1 MEYKVT
7 ADNGSDSGSSIT
19 LSDAVFSRDFNEDL
33 IHQVVTAYMAGGRS
47 GTKAQKNRSAVSGGG
62 AKPWR
67 QKGTG
72 RARAGTS
79 RSPIW
84 RSGGVTFAAQPRNY
98 SQKVNKK
105 MHRAAMQS
113 ILSELARQERLV
125 VVDALAQETPK
136 TKELYGKLRGM
147 GLDNVLLITHQFD
160 ENLHLSARNIVN
172 VDTTSATGIN
182 PVNLVAHEK
191 VLITTEAIKKIEE
204 QLQ

>member
-1 MEYKVT
+1 MEIKVT
-7 ADNGSDSGSSIT
+7 ADNGTDSGSSIT

-33 IHQVVTAYMAGGRS
+33 VHQVVTAFMAGGRS
-47 GTKAQKNRSAVSGGG
+47 GTKAQKTRSEVSGGG

-105 MHRAAMQS
+105 MHRAAMQA
-113 ILSELARQERLV
+113 ILSELARQDRLV
-125 VVDALAQETPK
+125 IVDSLTQETPK
-136 TKELYGKLRGM
+136 TKELFNKLRSM
-147 GLDNVLLITHQFD
+147 GLENVLLVTGQYD
-160 ENLHLSARNIVN
+160 ENLHLSARNIIN
-172 VDTTSATGIN
+172 VDTIYASAIN
-182 PVNLVAHEK
+182 PVSLIAHEK
-191 VLITTEAIKKIEE
+191 VLMTTDAIKKIEE

>member
-1 MEYKVT
+1 MEIKVT
-7 ADNGSDSGSSIT
+7 ADNGTDSGSSIT
-19 LSDAVFSRDFNEDL
+19 VSDAVFSRDFNEDL
-33 IHQVVTAYMAGGRS
+33 VHQVVTAYMAGGRS

-84 RSGGVTFAAQPRNY
+84 RSGGATFAAQPRNY

-105 MHRAAMQS
+105 MHRAAMQA
-113 ILSELARQERLV
+113 ILSELARQDRLV
-125 VVDALAQETPK
+125 IVDSLAQETPK
-136 TKELYGKLRGM
+136 TKELFTKLRGM
-147 GLDNVLLITHQFD
+147 GLENVLLVTDQYD
-160 ENLHLSARNIVN
+160 ENLHLSSRNIVN
-172 VDTTSATGIN
+172 VDAIHTGVIN
-182 PVNLVAHEK
+182 PVSLIAHEK
-191 VLITTEAIKKIEE
+191 VLMTTEAVKKIEE